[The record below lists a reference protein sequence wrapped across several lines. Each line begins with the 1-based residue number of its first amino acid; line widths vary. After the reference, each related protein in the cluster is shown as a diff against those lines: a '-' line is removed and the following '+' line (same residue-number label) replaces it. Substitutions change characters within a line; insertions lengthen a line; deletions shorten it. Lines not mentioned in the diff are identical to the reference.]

1 MRCSNILCLLTL
13 KSGANAYCCGCV
25 AFAIKIFTAF
35 NRIIL
40 FISFGDVIQQLQ
52 ALGNLCSWTTSF
64 FWMYLTGWGQAVLG
78 LIVDKPV
85 RPDVPIPLLKF
96 DSLEYLQAEDSFE
109 VERTFQKIS
118 RLICV
123 QFAWFQIKMSFHSKI
138 LKKSVNS
145 I

>member
-1 MRCSNILCLLTL
+1 
-13 KSGANAYCCGCV
+13 
-25 AFAIKIFTAF
+25 
-35 NRIIL
+35 
-40 FISFGDVIQQLQ
+40 
-52 ALGNLCSWTTSF
+52 
-64 FWMYLTGWGQAVLG
+64 MYLTGWGQAVLG

-85 RPDVPIPLLKF
+85 RLDVPIPLLKF